1 MIKPFH
7 LPEFRDNRGRLAFVE
22 EVTHLPFEI
31 RCVYLLTGKDIPHTV
46 SLTAPAFV
54 MAPKGDVVINGILTG
69 GIGYGIEI
77 SATETLHID
86 SIGKTYLLILSS
98 ETITDLSPLKLPF
111 RPRRLYL
118 MEKIPQGRSRG
129 NHAHFTTSQMIYALQ
144 GSFDVELDNGTFRE
158 TVSII
163 PDKQPVEVQ
172 LGVWHTLHTFSED
185 AICMVLASELFNPED
200 YISEYPE
207 FSELRKTILND

>member
-1 MIKPFH
+1 
-7 LPEFRDNRGRLAFVE
+7 
-22 EVTHLPFEI
+22 
-31 RCVYLLTGKDIPHTV
+31 
-46 SLTAPAFV
+46 
-54 MAPKGDVVINGILTG
+54 
-69 GIGYGIEI
+69 
-77 SATETLHID
+77 
-86 SIGKTYLLILSS
+86 
-98 ETITDLSPLKLPF
+98 
-111 RPRRLYL
+111 
-118 MEKIPQGRSRG
+118 
-129 NHAHFTTSQMIYALQ
+129 MIYALQ